1 MIIYLVLINVIY
13 NFILVINDEIID
25 DGRKSNKSTEIK

>member
-13 NFILVINDEIID
+13 NIILVINDEITD